1 MKTLIIK
8 LGAAGDV
15 LRTTP
20 LLNVVSGEIFW
31 LTSSDNAILLED
43 NDRIKQCASWATKA
57 ILATHEYDLVINL
70 EDSADVG
77 GFLRTLKFKRL
88 FGAYLDESNHLQYTE
103 SSRQWF
109 DLSLISRF
117 GREMADELKLKN
129 RLSYQ
134 DILFRSLGHE
144 FKDEQYFLP
153 RTIPSDLRGDIAISE
168 KAGSVWPMKNWA
180 YYSEL
185 RAKLQKAGYK
195 VNVLPQRATLLE
207 HVADVQNHK
216 LLLSGDSLPMH
227 IALGSGVKCI
237 TIFQCT
243 SPWEIHGYGLQT
255 KIISPLLQKYFY
267 KRHFDRAATTCISL
281 DDVYAAVV
289 NTYGP

>member
-1 MKTLIIK
+1 MKILIIK

-20 LLNVVSGEIFW
+20 ILNVLSGDIFW
-31 LTSSDNAILLED
+31 ITSSENRVFLADNE
-43 NDRIKQCASWATKA
+43 RINRCVSIEEAESFV
-57 ILATHEYDLVINL
+57 LVEYDLIINL
-70 EDSADVG
+70 EDSIDVG
-77 GFLRTLKFKRL
+77 KFVRRLKYKQI
-88 FGAYLDESNHLQYTE
+88 FGAYLDESNVLVYSDT
-103 SSRQWF
+103 SREWF

-117 GREMADELKLKN
+117 GREKADVLKLQN
-129 RLSYQ
+129 RMSYQ
-134 DILFRSLGHE
+134 EMMFHGLGYK
-144 FKDEQYFLP
+144 FNSEQYFLP
-153 RTIPSDLRGDIAISE
+153 MTKGSDLTGDIAISE

-216 LLLSGDSLPMH
+216 LLISGDSLPMH

-281 DDVYAAVV
+281 DDVCAAVV